1 MGDGEDRRTHVNSSE
16 EKALAPNQ
24 TEGIEEEEELSNT
37 ESEAKVEAEAEAE
50 AEPTEE
56 EVKEAPAEGVETE
69 EEAES
74 ETEEAETPEA
84 PAAAA
89 EEAPEGEEEIEVVEE
104 KIYTIPLRHVW
115 VVTPRGRRAP
125 RAVRDVR
132 NFVARHMKSDEVAV
146 SNEINSEIWSRSI
159 NKPPRKITVR
169 AVKDKE
175 GKVIIYPSKGT

>member
-1 MGDGEDRRTHVNSSE
+1 MSTPEAKE
-16 EKALAPNQ
+16 ETA
-24 TEGIEEEEELSNT
+24 TEPAAEEEVETAPVEET
-37 ESEAKVEAEAEAE
+37 ETEEVAPSGTEETQT
-50 AEPTEE
+50 AEPT
-56 EVKEAPAEGVETE
+56 
-69 EEAES
+69 
-74 ETEEAETPEA
+74 

-104 KIYTIPLRHVW
+104 KVYTIPLRHVW

-132 NFVARHMKSDEVAV
+132 DYVARHMKSDEVAV
-146 SNEINSEIWSRSI
+146 SNEINSEIWGRSI

-175 GKVIIYPSKGT
+175 GKVIIYPAKGG

>member
-1 MGDGEDRRTHVNSSE
+1 M
-16 EKALAPNQ
+16 
-24 TEGIEEEEELSNT
+24 SNT
-37 ESEAKVEAEAEAE
+37 ETKEETEAE
-50 AEPTEE
+50 AEPAEE
-56 EVKEAPAEGVETE
+56 EIKEAPAEEVEAEEEAQPETE
-69 EEAES
+69 E
-74 ETEEAETPEA
+74 PER
-84 PAAAA
+84 PEPPAAA
-89 EEAPEGEEEIEVVEE
+89 EETPEGEEEIEVVEE
-104 KIYTIPLRHVW
+104 KVYTIPLRHVW

-175 GKVIIYPSKGT
+175 GKVIIYPSKGA